1 MKRWGR
7 VWIVILLAVVL
18 AIGFTLPTGI
28 ARFQDTRT
36 DQTHETV
43 AATPIQLDMESAL
56 TVLQKLRILTDSSAP
71 VEIDYAQNMDA
82 EQALDR
88 LTEGLRELFA
98 FDENG
103 IFHPVSGFSEVS
115 HTINLKMTDTDSLI
129 YWEFWLVD
137 GDGNQI
143 SAAMDDDT
151 GLILSL
157 RYTLNMSSHE
167 ESFAMPGT
175 PLYLIGELP
184 EDTISVFYKN
194 GIFGLLEGAGSSA
207 EIFAGMLQEQY
218 CGSYLREHGYRYGWD
233 IDTSEP
239 VDDSYLFSVMVV
251 DDAGGYYVLPFTI
264 SNNEVSIN

>member
-7 VWIVILLAVVL
+7 AWTATLLAVVL
-18 AIGFTLPTGI
+18 VSGCTLPTGF
-28 ARFQDTRT
+28 ARFQDTGT
-36 DQTHETV
+36 DQTRETV
-43 AATPIQLDMESAL
+43 TATPVQLDMESAL
-56 TVLQKLRILTDSSAP
+56 SVLQKMRILTDSSAP
-71 VEIDYAQNMDA
+71 VEIEDAQNMEE

-88 LTEGLRELFA
+88 LAEGLRELFA

-103 IFHPVSGFSEVS
+103 IFYPVSGFSEVS
-115 HTINLKMTDTDSLI
+115 HTINLKMADTDSLI
-129 YWEFWLVD
+129 YWEFWLAD

-157 RYTLNMSSHE
+157 RYTLNMSSRE
-167 ESFAMPGT
+167 EDFAMPGT
-175 PLYLIGELP
+175 PLFLAGELP
-184 EDTISVFYKN
+184 QDTVSVFYQN
-194 GIFGLLEGAGSSA
+194 GIFGLLEGTGSSA
-207 EIFAGMLQEQY
+207 ESFAEALQEQY
-218 CGSYLREHGYRYGWD
+218 CGSYLISHGYRYSWD

-239 VDDSYLFSVMVV
+239 ADDSYLFSVMVV